1 MMSTIQDKQIEK
13 AIKNAF
19 KDVQIYG
26 TGIIIISAINENNIE
41 VKSIKPFEARDLFQS
56 FEDNI
61 VKEL

>member
-1 MMSTIQDKQIEK
+1 MSTIQDKQIEK

-19 KDVQIYG
+19 KDAQIYG